1 METIAL
7 SVDGNK
13 ISCRTGST
21 ILEAAEQHGIYIPR
35 LCYHPDLKPHGACRL
50 CLVEDEKTG
59 RLMASCVTPAA
70 QDMVLQTN
78 TARLQSHRRN
88 IVRLMIAEH
97 PESCIV
103 CSKGN
108 RCRLR
113 QVAAQLGLG
122 ETGLYSMPNYKS
134 FEEANPFII
143 RDLSKCILCGQC
155 IRADHELVVVGA
167 IDYNMRGFKSRPAT
181 AHDLGLEK
189 SNCTFCGTCVS
200 MCPTGALAPKN
211 TRYIGT
217 TEQESESICS
227 FCGVGCS
234 LSLGVSNEKV
244 TEVNPSQRKDSVN
257 RTTLCVRGHFAHDY
271 LNSAERLISPM
282 MRKNDDTDDDA
293 ENGLA
298 PASWDDALD
307 FVAGRM
313 KEIKNNNGPQS
324 IGFMGSSKCT
334 NEENYLFQK
343 IARTLFETNNVDNGG
358 FLYGQPAIRYLAGR
372 TDNGVR
378 LNPLGDLKKAESI
391 IVLGADP
398 NHSVPVV
405 SYYLKRAGIK
415 GTPLIVV
422 DPRKTEL
429 VKLSSQ
435 WLQISPGTDL
445 ELLNALTA
453 LIYQKNSYDSEFID
467 KFTEGFSIYRYSL
480 STFELNRVS
489 SVTGLDI
496 DRLKAVADL
505 LLGKKV
511 AFVVGNG
518 VLQQKYSR
526 LVLDALLNLSMLTGS
541 LGAKGAGIYLL
552 AKENN
557 QAGAMDMGAVSDLL
571 PGCQDISDTAG
582 RKTWERA
589 WDVKLSPDNGLTITR
604 MIEEAERGNLKALY
618 IMGEN
623 PLRSLPQSARVQKA
637 LKNLELLVVQ
647 DILFTS
653 TAKLADV
660 VLPGA
665 AFSEKEGSF
674 TNLEGRIQS
683 FAGAV
688 SPPGQAKADWEILN
702 RLYVKIG
709 NAKGYGAIEEIKN
722 EIRRLV
728 PAYADLKDSGQGWIK
743 SASGKTLFNKDISE
757 GLIAFAPLASVEEE
771 EPDSAYPYTAILGS
785 YRHHLGGGTRT
796 GNSQRISDYDV
807 ADAIEIS
814 REDGQSLNLEN
825 GDTVKISSK
834 FGEITK
840 KIISTPMMAK
850 GRLFVPLAV
859 SANNAMNLLGL
870 ETMTAKESPG
880 WKTCRVQLEKV

>member
-1 METIAL
+1 LETIAL
-7 SVDGNK
+7 SVDGKK

-21 ILEAAEQHGIYIPR
+21 ILEAAEQHGIFIPR

-70 QDMVLQTN
+70 ADMTLLTK
-78 TARLQSHRRN
+78 TARLQNHRRN
-88 IVRLMIAEH
+88 IVRLMLAEH

-113 QVAAQLGLG
+113 QVAAQLGVG
-122 ETGLYSMPNYKS
+122 ETGLYPMPNYKT

-200 MCPTGALAPKN
+200 MCPTGALSPKN

-217 TEQESESICS
+217 TERVSESICS

-234 LSLGVSNEKV
+234 LLLGVSNNKV
-244 TEVNPSQRKDSVN
+244 TEVNPSQRRDTVN
-257 RTTLCVRGHFAHDY
+257 RTTLCVRGHFAHDF
-271 LNSAERLISPM
+271 LNSADRLISPL
-282 MRKNDDTDDDA
+282 MRKNGSTGEDD
-293 ENGLA
+293 LV
-298 PASWDDALD
+298 PVSWDAAFDY
-307 FVAGRM
+307 VADRLNT
-313 KEIKNNNGPQS
+313 IKNENGPQS
-324 IGFMGSSKCT
+324 IAFIGSSKCT

-358 FLYGQPAIRYLAGR
+358 FFYGQPVFHHLDER
-372 TDNGVR
+372 TDKGTRV
-378 LNPLGDLKKAESI
+378 NPLSGLEKAQSI

-405 SYYLKRAGIK
+405 SYYLKRAAVN

-429 VKLSSQ
+429 VKYSSQ
-435 WLQISPGTDL
+435 WLQIRPRTDL
-445 ELLNALTA
+445 ELMNALAA
-453 LIYQKNSYDSEFID
+453 LIHKQNRYDSEFID
-467 KFTEGFSIYRYSL
+467 RYTEGFSIYRYGL
-480 STFELNRVS
+480 STFDLDRACRM
-489 SVTGLDI
+489 TGLGRDS
-496 DRLKAVADL
+496 LNAVADL
-505 LLGKKV
+505 LHGKKI

-518 VLQQKYSR
+518 VLQQKYGR
-526 LVLDALLNLSMLTGS
+526 YVLDAILNLSMLTGS
-541 LGAKGAGIYLL
+541 LGSEAAAIYMM

-557 QAGAMDMGAVSDLL
+557 QVGAMDMGAAPDLL
-571 PGCQDISDTAG
+571 PGRHAISDTAI

-589 WDVKLSPDNGLTITR
+589 WDVKLSPDKGLTMPR
-604 MIEEAERGNLKALY
+604 MIEEAEKGNLKALY

-623 PLRSLPQSARVQKA
+623 PLRSLPQSGRIQKA
-637 LKNLELLVVQ
+637 FENLDFMVVQ
-647 DILFTS
+647 DILYTS
-653 TAKLADV
+653 TAKMADV

-683 FAGAV
+683 FARAAR
-688 SPPGQAKADWEILN
+688 PPGEAKSDWEILN
-702 RLYVKIG
+702 LLAVKISK
-709 NAKGYGAIEEIKN
+709 AKGYDAIAKLKN

-728 PAYADLKDSGQGWIK
+728 PAYANLKDSGQGWVK
-743 SASGKTLFNKDISE
+743 ETSRKTLFNSDAAD
-757 GLIAFAPLASVEEE
+757 GLISFAPLVSIEDEEHDE
-771 EPDSAYPYTAILGS
+771 AYSYTAILGS
-785 YRHHLGGGTRT
+785 CRYHLGGGTRT
-796 GNSQRISDYDV
+796 GSSERIGDFGV
-807 ADAIEIS
+807 AGQIEIS
-814 REDGQSLNLEN
+814 GQDGHHLGLED
-825 GDTVKISSK
+825 GDTVRVLSQYGSITRKIKS
-834 FGEITK
+834 TK
-840 KIISTPMMAK
+840 TVAP
-850 GRLFVPLAV
+850 GQLFIPLAV
-859 SANNAMNLLGL
+859 NANDAINLIGL
-870 ETMTAKESPG
+870 EALTAPESPG
-880 WKTCRVQLEKV
+880 WKTCRVRIEKA

>member
-1 METIAL
+1 
-7 SVDGNK
+7 
-13 ISCRTGST
+13 
-21 ILEAAEQHGIYIPR
+21 
-35 LCYHPDLKPHGACRL
+35 
-50 CLVEDEKTG
+50 
-59 RLMASCVTPAA
+59 
-70 QDMVLQTN
+70 
-78 TARLQSHRRN
+78 
-88 IVRLMIAEH
+88 
-97 PESCIV
+97 
-103 CSKGN
+103 
-108 RCRLR
+108 
-113 QVAAQLGLG
+113 
-122 ETGLYSMPNYKS
+122 
-134 FEEANPFII
+134 
-143 RDLSKCILCGQC
+143 
-155 IRADHELVVVGA
+155 
-167 IDYNMRGFKSRPAT
+167 MRGFKSRPAT

-200 MCPTGALAPKN
+200 LCPTGALATKN

-217 TEQESESICS
+217 TEQESESICG

-234 LSLGVSNEKV
+234 LSLGVSNERV
-244 TEVNPSQRKDSVN
+244 TEVNPTQKKDTVN

-282 MRKNDDTDDDA
+282 IRKNDDTDDDA

-298 PASWDDALD
+298 PASWEDALD

-313 KEIKNNNGPQS
+313 KEIKDNNGPQS
-324 IGFMGSSKCT
+324 IGFMGSSKCS

-343 IARTLFETNNVDNGG
+343 IARTLFETNNIDNGG

-372 TDNGVR
+372 TDYGIR

-435 WLQISPGTDL
+435 WLQINPGTDL

-453 LIYQKNSYDSEFID
+453 LIYQRNSYDSEFID

-480 STFELNRVS
+480 STFELNRVNR
-489 SVTGLDI
+489 VTGLEI
-496 DRLKAVADL
+496 DRLKAVAAL
-505 LLGKKV
+505 LQDKKV

-518 VLQQKYSR
+518 VLQQKNSR

-541 LGAKGAGIYLL
+541 LGAEGAGIYLL

-557 QAGAMDMGAVSDLL
+557 QVGAMDMGAVPDLL
-571 PGCQDISDTAG
+571 PGCQNISDPAG

-665 AFSEKEGSF
+665 AFSEKAGSF

-702 RLYVKIG
+702 QLYVNIG
-709 NAKGYGAIEEIKN
+709 KAKGYSAIGEIKN

-728 PAYADLKDSGQGWIK
+728 PAYADLKDSGQGWLK
-743 SASGKTLFNKDISE
+743 AASRKTLFNKDIPE
-757 GLIAFAPLASVEEE
+757 GLIAFAPLASIEEE

-785 YRHHLGGGTRT
+785 YRYHLGGGTRT
-796 GNSQRISDYDV
+796 GNSERISDYDV

-814 REDGQSLNLEN
+814 REDGHSLKLEN
-825 GDTVKISSK
+825 GDMVKVSSK

-840 KIISTPMMAK
+840 KVISTPMMAK

-859 SANNAMNLLGL
+859 SANHAMNLLGL